1 MEKPDIKDIGVD
13 ELIGYLASINEK
25 PYRAKQLISWL
36 YQRSVYDF
44 GKMSDLSLELRKKL
58 ESHFS
63 INKLFLVD
71 KKISGLD
78 DTRKFLF
85 KLEDGNLIESVLIPN
100 INRLTACLSTQVGC
114 KFKCSFCA
122 SGKAGFVRDL
132 KPSEIINQLQFMIS
146 DVSPAKV
153 NNVVFMG
160 MGEPLDNYANLLKA
174 IRIINYTGAFNIG
187 ARKITISTC
196 GLPGQVEKLS
206 QENMQFELSVSL
218 HAARNDLRSSLMPVN
233 SRYPLKELI
242 ESCRKYTLKTK
253 RIVTFEYIL
262 ISGINDSTSDAR
274 DLTLLLHGLRCKINL
289 IICNTLKDSSFLCPE
304 MGSAVEFQNILKK
317 TKGMVVTLRQSRGSD
332 IEAACGQLRLNR
344 LKTL

>member
-1 MEKPDIKDIGVD
+1 MEKPDIKDIGIE
-13 ELIGYLASINEK
+13 ELANYFASINEK
-25 PYRAKQLISWL
+25 PYRVKQLIFWL
-36 YQRSVYDF
+36 YQKSVSDF
-44 GKMSDLSLELRKKL
+44 RDMSDLSLDLRKKL

-63 INKLFLVD
+63 INRLYLVD

-100 INRLTACLSTQVGC
+100 INRMTTCLSTQVGC

-132 KPSEIINQLQFMIS
+132 RPSEIINQLQFMVS

-174 IRIINYTGAFNIG
+174 IRIINYSAAFNIG

-196 GLPGQVEKLS
+196 GIPSQIDKLS
-206 QENMQFELSVSL
+206 AENMQFELSVSL
-218 HAARNDLRSSLMPVN
+218 HAARNDLRASLMPVN
-233 SRYPLKELI
+233 SRYPLEELI
-242 ESCRKYTLKTK
+242 ESCRKYTIKTK
-253 RIVTFEYIL
+253 RIITFEYIL
-262 ISGINDSTSDAR
+262 ISEVNDSAVDAR
-274 DLTLLLHGLRCKINL
+274 ELAILLRGLKCKVNL
-289 IICNTLKDSSFLCPE
+289 IVCNTL
-304 MGSAVEFQNILKK
+304 
-317 TKGMVVTLRQSRGSD
+317 
-332 IEAACGQLRLNR
+332 
-344 LKTL
+344 